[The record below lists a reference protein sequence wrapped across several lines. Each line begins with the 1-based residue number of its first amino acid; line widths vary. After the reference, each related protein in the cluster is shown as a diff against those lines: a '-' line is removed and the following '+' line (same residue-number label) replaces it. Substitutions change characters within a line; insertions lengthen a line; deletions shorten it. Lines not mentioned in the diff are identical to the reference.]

1 MRQAQNTQ
9 NVITMIPS
17 TLSLFALLIPGIA
30 AQLGLYL
37 MVPADRLETAMLNGQ
52 KPLPVD
58 IDKEISGFHP
68 LPREPACPQVLSA
81 EKSEVKDCKTPYIYH
96 SHIVFSNARTSPLL
110 ANITLSEEDTPQLVS
125 VGV

>member
-1 MRQAQNTQ
+1 MIN
-9 NVITMIPS
+9 MIPS
-17 TLSLFALLIPGIA
+17 TLSLSALLIPGTA

-68 LPREPACPQVLSA
+68 LPREPAGPQTSSA
-81 EKSEVKDCKTPYIYH
+81 GKSEVKDCKTPYVYH

-110 ANITLSEEDTPQLVS
+110 ANITLSDKDTP
-125 VGV
+125 